1 MKMKNKVTF
10 ILMVAMIFIAGST
23 FGQDNM
29 VKKGMTDHAS
39 TAKTIKLEQTKGEFN
54 IQSLI
59 LAQGDYVFE
68 ISNNG
73 VDHEVGF
80 VIAPKSNSDAHIKT
94 GYIQKTIKDG
104 EKSTSKVVNLPKGEY
119 VYFCPMN
126 PTPKYTITV
135 K

>member
-1 MKMKNKVTF
+1 MKNKVAF
-10 ILMVAMIFIAGST
+10 IFMVAMMFIASST
-23 FGQDNM
+23 FAQDNM
-29 VKKGMTDHAS
+29 AKKGMTDHAA
-39 TAKTIKLEQTKGEFN
+39 TAQTIKLEQIKGDFT
-54 IQSLI
+54 IQGLT

-68 ISNNG
+68 VSNNG

-80 VIAPKSNSDAHIKT
+80 VIAPKSNPDAHIKT
-94 GYIQKTIKDG
+94 AYVQKTIKDG

>member
-1 MKMKNKVTF
+1 MKNKVTF

>member
-1 MKMKNKVTF
+1 MKNKVTF
-10 ILMVAMIFIAGST
+10 MIMVAMMFIAGST
-23 FGQDNM
+23 FAQDNM
-29 VKKGMTDHAS
+29 AKKGMTDHAS
-39 TAKTIKLEQTKGEFN
+39 TAQTIKLEQIKGDFN
-54 IQSLI
+54 IQGLT

-68 ISNNG
+68 VSNNG

-80 VIAPKSNSDAHIKT
+80 VIAPKSNPDAHIKT
-94 GYIQKTIKDG
+94 AYVQKTIKDG

>member
-1 MKMKNKVTF
+1 MKNKVTF
-10 ILMVAMIFIAGST
+10 MFMVAMIFIAGTT
-23 FGQDNM
+23 FGQDNTA
-29 VKKGMTDHAS
+29 KKEMTS
-39 TAKTIKLEQTKGEFN
+39 QAKTIKLEQTKGDFN
-54 IQSLI
+54 IQGLT

-80 VIAPKSNSDAHIKT
+80 VIAPKSNPDAHIKT
-94 GYIQKTIKDG
+94 GYVQKTIKDG

-119 VYFCPMN
+119 VYFCPLN
-126 PTPKYTITV
+126 PTPHYTITV

>member
-1 MKMKNKVTF
+1 MKNKVTF
-10 ILMVAMIFIAGST
+10 MIMVAMMFIAGST
-23 FGQDNM
+23 FAQDNM
-29 VKKGMTDHAS
+29 AKKGMTDHAS
-39 TAKTIKLEQTKGEFN
+39 TAQTIKLEQIKGDFN
-54 IQSLI
+54 IQGLT

-68 ISNNG
+68 VSNNG

-80 VIAPKSNSDAHIKT
+80 VIAPKSNPEAHIKT
-94 GYIQKTIKDG
+94 AYVQKTIKDG

>member
-1 MKMKNKVTF
+1 MKNKVTF

-80 VIAPKSNSDAHIKT
+80 VIAPKSNPDAHIKT

-104 EKSTSKVVNLPKGEY
+104 EKSTSKVVHLPKGEY

>member
-1 MKMKNKVTF
+1 MKNKVAF
-10 ILMVAMIFIAGST
+10 MIMVAMMFIANST
-23 FGQDNM
+23 FAQDNM
-29 VKKGMTDHAS
+29 AKKGMMDHS
-39 TAKTIKLEQTKGEFN
+39 AKAQTIKLEQTKGDFN
-54 IQSLI
+54 IQGLT

-80 VIAPKSNSDAHIKT
+80 VIAPKSNPDAHIKT
-94 GYIQKTIKDG
+94 GYVQKTIKDG
-104 EKSTSKVVNLPKGEY
+104 ETSTSKVVNLPKGEY
-119 VYFCPMN
+119 VYFCPLN